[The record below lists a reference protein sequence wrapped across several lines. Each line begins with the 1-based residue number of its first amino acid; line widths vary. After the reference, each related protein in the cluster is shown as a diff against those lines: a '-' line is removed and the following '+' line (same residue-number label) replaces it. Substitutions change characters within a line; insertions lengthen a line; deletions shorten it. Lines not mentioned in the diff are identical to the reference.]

1 MAHGHGAKREGRA
14 VDMHGG
20 CKRSI
25 LPTVTIRPQE
35 IAHALTNALNPFVI
49 FTALFALAA
58 FAEAGAYR
66 GVLYLAVE
74 LTAGAAV
81 AGYVLFMRR
90 RSRVGD
96 FWISVR
102 AERLTPAVFLL
113 AAFVALLAAL
123 VLLEAPQNLTL
134 LTFSMG
140 LASAGVAGITLLWK
154 ASAHCT
160 VAGHAAAAG
169 LLLLGPLGFVF
180 LLVLPLVL
188 WSRVTLKAHTLSQ
201 TLAGAAVGAG
211 CAVLFLA

>member
-1 MAHGHGAKREGRA
+1 MR
-14 VDMHGG
+14 GG

-35 IAHALTNALNPFVI
+35 LARALTNILNPFVI
-49 FTALFALAA
+49 FTALFALVA

-74 LTAGAAV
+74 LTAAAAV

-96 FWISVR
+96 FWISTR
-102 AERLTPAVFLL
+102 AERLTPALFLL
-113 AAFVALLAAL
+113 AAFVALLGAL
-123 VLLEAPQNLTL
+123 ALLDAPQNLFL
-134 LTFSMG
+134 LTLSMG
-140 LASAGVAGITLLWK
+140 LASAAVAGITLLWK

-211 CAVLFLA
+211 FAVLFLA

>member
-1 MAHGHGAKREGRA
+1 VRG
-14 VDMHGG
+14 V

-35 IAHALTNALNPFVI
+35 LARALTNILNPFVI
-49 FTALFALAA
+49 FTALFALVA

-74 LTAGAAV
+74 LTAAAAV

-96 FWISVR
+96 FWISTR
-102 AERLTPAVFLL
+102 AERLTPALFLL
-113 AAFVALLAAL
+113 AAFVALLTAL
-123 VLLEAPQNLTL
+123 VLLDAPQNLSL
-134 LTFSMG
+134 LTLSMG
-140 LASAGVAGITLLWK
+140 LASAAVAGITLLWK

-160 VAGHAAAAG
+160 VAGHAAAVG
-169 LLLLGPLGFVF
+169 LLLLGPLGFAF

-201 TLAGAAVGAG
+201 TLTGAAVGAG
-211 CAVLFLA
+211 FAVLFLA

>member
-1 MAHGHGAKREGRA
+1 VR
-14 VDMHGG
+14 GG

-35 IAHALTNALNPFVI
+35 LANALTNALNPFVI
-49 FTALFALAA
+49 FTALFALVA

-74 LTAGAAV
+74 LAAAAAV

-96 FWISVR
+96 FWISAR
-102 AERLTPAVFLL
+102 AERLTPAMFLL

-123 VLLEAPQNLTL
+123 VLLDAPQNLYL
-134 LTFSMG
+134 LTLSMG
-140 LASAGVAGITLLWK
+140 LASAAVAGITLLWK

-169 LLLLGPLGFVF
+169 LLLLGPPGIFF
-180 LLVLPLVL
+180 LLMLPLVL
-188 WSRVTLKAHTLSQ
+188 WARATIKAHTLSQ

-211 CAVLFLA
+211 FAVLFLA

>member
-1 MAHGHGAKREGRA
+1 VR
-14 VDMHGG
+14 GG

-25 LPTVTIRPQE
+25 LPTVTILPQKL
-35 IAHALTNALNPFVI
+35 ASALTNALNPFVI
-49 FTALFALAA
+49 FTALFILVA

-74 LTAGAAV
+74 LTAAAAV

-96 FWISVR
+96 FWISAR

-123 VLLEAPQNLTL
+123 VLLDAPQNLYL
-134 LTFSMG
+134 LTLSMG
-140 LASAGVAGITLLWK
+140 LASAAVAGITLLWK

-169 LLLLGPLGFVF
+169 LLLLGPPGIVF
-180 LLVLPLVL
+180 LLMLPLVL
-188 WSRVTLKAHTLSQ
+188 WARATIKAHTLSQ

-211 CAVLFLA
+211 FAVLFLA

>member
-1 MAHGHGAKREGRA
+1 VR
-14 VDMHGG
+14 GG

-35 IAHALTNALNPFVI
+35 LARVLTNLLNPFII
-49 FTALFALAA
+49 FTALFALVA

-74 LTAGAAV
+74 LTAAAAV

-96 FWISVR
+96 FWISIR

-113 AAFVALLAAL
+113 AAFVALLTAL
-123 VLLEAPQNLTL
+123 VLLDAPQNLSL
-134 LTFSMG
+134 LTLSMG
-140 LASAGVAGITLLWK
+140 LASAAVAGITLLWK

-169 LLLLGPLGFVF
+169 LLLLGPPGFAF
-180 LLVLPLVL
+180 LLVLPFVL

-201 TLAGAAVGAG
+201 TLTGAAVGVG
-211 CAVLFLA
+211 FAVLFLA

>member
-1 MAHGHGAKREGRA
+1 VRG
-14 VDMHGG
+14 D

-25 LPTVTIRPQE
+25 LPTVTILPQKL
-35 IAHALTNALNPFVI
+35 ARALTNALNPFVI
-49 FTALFALAA
+49 FTALFILVA

-74 LTAGAAV
+74 LTAAAAV

-96 FWISVR
+96 FWISAR

-123 VLLEAPQNLTL
+123 VLLDAPHNLYLLTL
-134 LTFSMG
+134 SMG
-140 LASAGVAGITLLWK
+140 LASAAVAGITLLWK

-169 LLLLGPLGFVF
+169 LLLLGPPGIVF
-180 LLVLPLVL
+180 LLMLPLVL
-188 WSRVTLKAHTLSQ
+188 WARATIKAHTLSQ

-211 CAVLFLA
+211 FAVLFLA

>member
-1 MAHGHGAKREGRA
+1 MR
-14 VDMHGG
+14 GG
-20 CKRSI
+20 YRRSI
-25 LPTVTIRPQE
+25 LPTVTIRPQQL
-35 IAHALTNALNPFVI
+35 ARALTNALNPFVI
-49 FTALFALAA
+49 FTALFALVA

-74 LTAGAAV
+74 LTAAAAV
-81 AGYVLFMRR
+81 AGYLLFMRR

-96 FWISVR
+96 FWISAR
-102 AERLTPAVFLL
+102 AERLSPAVFLL

-123 VLLEAPQNLTL
+123 VLLDAPQDLTL
-134 LTFSMG
+134 LTLSMG
-140 LASAGVAGITLLWK
+140 LASAVVAGITLLWK

-169 LLLLGPLGFVF
+169 LLLLGPLGLVF

-188 WSRVTLKAHTLSQ
+188 WSRVILKAHTLSQ

-211 CAVLFLA
+211 FALLFLA

>member
-1 MAHGHGAKREGRA
+1 MR
-14 VDMHGG
+14 GG

-25 LPTVTIRPQE
+25 LPTVTILPQKL
-35 IAHALTNALNPFVI
+35 ARALTNALNPFVI
-49 FTALFALAA
+49 FTALFALVA

-74 LTAGAAV
+74 LTAAAAV

-96 FWISVR
+96 FWISAR
-102 AERLTPAVFLL
+102 AERLTPAVFML

-123 VLLEAPQNLTL
+123 VLLDAPQNLYL
-134 LTFSMG
+134 LTLSMG
-140 LASAGVAGITLLWK
+140 LASAAVAGITLLWK

-169 LLLLGPLGFVF
+169 LLLLGPPGIVF
-180 LLVLPLVL
+180 LLMLPLVL
-188 WSRVTLKAHTLSQ
+188 WARATIKAHTLSQ

-211 CAVLFLA
+211 FAVLFLA

>member
-1 MAHGHGAKREGRA
+1 MR
-14 VDMHGG
+14 GG
-20 CKRSI
+20 CKHSI

-35 IAHALTNALNPFVI
+35 LAHALTNALNPFVI

-102 AERLTPAVFLL
+102 AERLSPAVFLL

-123 VLLEAPQNLTL
+123 VLLDAPQNLTL

-169 LLLLGPLGFVF
+169 LLLLGSLGLVF

-188 WSRVTLKAHTLSQ
+188 WSRVTLKAHTPSQ
-201 TLAGAAVGAG
+201 SLAGAAVGAG

>member
-1 MAHGHGAKREGRA
+1 MR
-14 VDMHGG
+14 GG

-35 IAHALTNALNPFVI
+35 LANALTNALNPFVI
-49 FTALFALAA
+49 FTALFALVA
-58 FAEAGAYR
+58 FAKTGAYR

-74 LTAGAAV
+74 FTAAAAV
-81 AGYVLFMRR
+81 AVYVLFMRR
-90 RSRVGD
+90 RSRVGN
-96 FWISVR
+96 FWISTR
-102 AERLTPAVFLL
+102 AERLTPALFLL

-123 VLLEAPQNLTL
+123 VLLDAPQNLTL
-134 LTFSMG
+134 LTLSMG
-140 LASAGVAGITLLWK
+140 LASAAVAGITLLWK

-160 VAGHAAAAG
+160 VAGHAVAAG
-169 LLLLGPLGFVF
+169 LLLLGPLGLIF

-211 CAVLFLA
+211 FAVLFLA

>member
-1 MAHGHGAKREGRA
+1 MR
-14 VDMHGG
+14 GG

-25 LPTVTIRPQE
+25 LPTVTILPQKL
-35 IAHALTNALNPFVI
+35 ASALTNALNPFVI
-49 FTALFALAA
+49 FTALFALVA

-74 LTAGAAV
+74 LTAAAAV

-96 FWISVR
+96 FWISAR

-123 VLLEAPQNLTL
+123 VLLDAPQNLYL
-134 LTFSMG
+134 LTLSMG
-140 LASAGVAGITLLWK
+140 LAIAAVAGITLLWK

-169 LLLLGPLGFVF
+169 LLLLGPPGIVF
-180 LLVLPLVL
+180 LLMLPLVL
-188 WSRVTLKAHTLSQ
+188 WARATIKAHTLSQ

-211 CAVLFLA
+211 FAILFLA

>member
-1 MAHGHGAKREGRA
+1 M
-14 VDMHGG
+14 VDVRGG
-20 CKRSI
+20 YRRSI
-25 LPTVTIRPQE
+25 LPTVTIRPQQL
-35 IAHALTNALNPFVI
+35 ARALTNALNPFVI
-49 FTALFALAA
+49 FTALFALVA

-74 LTAGAAV
+74 LTAAAAV
-81 AGYVLFMRR
+81 AGYLLFIRR

-96 FWISVR
+96 FWISAR
-102 AERLTPAVFLL
+102 AERLSPAVFLL

-123 VLLEAPQNLTL
+123 VLLDAPQDLTL
-134 LTFSMG
+134 LTLSMG
-140 LASAGVAGITLLWK
+140 LASAVVAGITLLWK

-169 LLLLGPLGFVF
+169 LLLLGPLGVVF

-188 WSRVTLKAHTLSQ
+188 WSRVILKAHTLSQ

-211 CAVLFLA
+211 FALLFLA

>member
-1 MAHGHGAKREGRA
+1 
-14 VDMHGG
+14 
-20 CKRSI
+20 
-25 LPTVTIRPQE
+25 VTIRPQE
-35 IAHALTNALNPFVI
+35 IAHALTNTLNPFVI

-74 LTAGAAV
+74 LTAAAAV

-102 AERLTPAVFLL
+102 AERLSPAVFLL

-123 VLLEAPQNLTL
+123 VLLDAPQNLTL

-169 LLLLGPLGFVF
+169 LLLLGSLGLVF

-188 WSRVTLKAHTLSQ
+188 WSRVTLKAHTPSQ
-201 TLAGAAVGAG
+201 SLAGAAVGAG